1 MENQTLKE
9 RIEELREA
17 KDSARTYRE
26 KIDLS
31 HSLAGCYA
39 LLDILE
45 GSYKKEPSR
54 R

>member
-1 MENQTLKE
+1 MTNQTLKE
-9 RIEELREA
+9 RIEELRCL

-26 KIDLS
+26 RIDLA
-31 HSLAGCYA
+31 HQMAGCYA

-45 GSYKKEPSR
+45 ASYKKEAVR

>member
-1 MENQTLKE
+1 MSNQTLKE
-9 RIEELREA
+9 RIDELRCL
-17 KDSARTYRE
+17 KDSARSYRE

-31 HSLAGCYA
+31 HQLAGCYA

-45 GSYKKEPSR
+45 GSYKKEAVR